1 VLLFKFANLYEVRCA
16 HN

>member
-1 VLLFKFANLYEVRCA
+1 VFFYEVRCA

>member
-1 VLLFKFANLYEVRCA
+1 MKLYEVRCA